1 MSPQSR
7 FDIPQFHV
15 LQIILKRYRKTHCHF
30 CFKQL
35 PPSPIPCSACAIP
48 IYCDESCRHG
58 SCGELSQDVEGR
70 RWRGEH
76 NHECGGAS
84 WSAVLPPD
92 AVLAL
97 RLLSQSQSNEKLKIH
112 VSVYLL
118 VLNSR
123 LCISYFLAFKGY
135 FTLELKGSDHGNLK
149 TLIGGKCLDYPTS
162 LYLY

>member
-1 MSPQSR
+1 M
-7 FDIPQFHV
+7 
-15 LQIILKRYRKTHCHF
+15 QIILKRYRKTLCHF

-58 SCGELSQDVEGR
+58 SCGELSEEVEGR

-97 RLLSQSQSNEKLKIH
+97 RLLSQSQYNEKLKIH

-118 VLNSR
+118 VLNFR

-135 FTLELKGSDHGNLK
+135 FTLELKGQQPWQSKISHWWKRPRPSHFSLPI
-149 TLIGGKCLDYPTS
+149 LELGGIKDQGI
-162 LYLY
+162 